1 MTKKPEQAAAEQQ
14 EDRRQYRPYRRFVA
28 AIFGVCTVL
37 LCGVILVG
45 IINSLDRLP
54 SVHGLRCP
62 DIVDTRPLRACSD
75 DLSKLKNVIQ
85 KGAGRLFSGGQ
96 AAMDPLKEW
105 KEFADPIELERLKI
119 VARCKLHDS
128 SDDPAAN
135 SLLQAATS
143 LESLLRA
150 YALAHAR
157 YRESGLP
164 RALETEKALKN
175 AEALLKER
183 R

>member
-1 MTKKPEQAAAEQQ
+1 MTKKAEQAASQHQ

-28 AIFGVCTVL
+28 GIFGVCTVL

-54 SVHGLRCP
+54 SVHGLRSP
-62 DIVDTRPLRACSD
+62 EVVDTRALRACSD
-75 DLSKLKNVIQ
+75 DLAKLKKLVQ

-96 AAMDPLKEW
+96 AAMDPLQEW
-105 KEFADPIELERLKI
+105 KSFADPIELERLKI

-128 SDDPAAN
+128 GDDPAAN
-135 SLLQAATS
+135 SLLQAATA

-157 YRESGLP
+157 YREGGLP
-164 RALETEKALKN
+164 RALETEKALKK
-175 AEALLKER
+175 ADALLKER